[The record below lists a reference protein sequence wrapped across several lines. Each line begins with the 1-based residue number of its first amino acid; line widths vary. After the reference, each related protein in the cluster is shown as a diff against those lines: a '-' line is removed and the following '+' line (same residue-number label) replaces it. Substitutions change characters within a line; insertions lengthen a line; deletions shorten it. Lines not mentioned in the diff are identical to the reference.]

1 MAAVYP
7 EIRLTWRGRAYLV
20 KVTMALLNRLE
31 QNFSLARLA
40 HRISTGDTP
49 LSHLAVMVGEMLRSE
64 GADVTDDE
72 VLAELLTGDTEAVQQ
87 MAVAIITAA
96 FPVTAAEAA
105 AGGSAGEGKPKAAAR
120 RRSR

>member
-1 MAAVYP
+1 PVQRRDDVLGDGPVVGRVDLYARVGLMAAVYP
-7 EIRLTWRGRAYLV
+7 EIRLTWQGRTYLV

-31 QNFSLARLA
+31 QHFSLARLA

-87 MAVAIITAA
+87 M
-96 FPVTAAEAA
+96 
-105 AGGSAGEGKPKAAAR
+105 
-120 RRSR
+120 